1 MLDHDHLER
10 AENFWLGTASV
21 MTLLLLVGVF
31 VSFLSGTFP
40 QLKGGH
46 AGDASRQVDPTNLAV
61 TPFATPG
68 LRPAVGSGAGQVA
81 ELYIVAKAFTFDP
94 AVVRVPAG
102 LALNINVTAQDVIH
116 GFYVE
121 GSNINIK
128 VIPGQV
134 ATFRHTF
141 TRPGTYNVVCNEY
154 CGAGH
159 QNMVT
164 RFVVTAPENK

>member
-1 MLDHDHLER
+1 MLDHDRLER
-10 AENFWLGTASV
+10 AENLWLGVATV
-21 MTLLLLVGVF
+21 MTALLLAGVF

-46 AGDASRQVDPTNLAV
+46 AGDAGRQVDPTNLAV

-68 LRPAVGSGAGQVA
+68 LRPSAAGTPA
-81 ELYIVAKAFTFDP
+81 DLYIVAKAFSFEP

-102 LALNINVTAQDVIH
+102 QPLSINVTSQDVIH

-121 GSNINIK
+121 GSNINIE

-154 CGAGH
+154 CGIGH